1 MRVLL
6 RIIRRQAIGDITTQ
20 ESSHSAPIIRIGRG
34 ADCDIHL
41 PDAGIQLE
49 HATLESRGDY
59 AFIQAVGHA
68 SISVNEKVVD
78 GIQLQVGDRIRLGLY
93 ELKVQESIEAVD
105 GDEALVLICERY
117 EPDDAVLLGKAGT
130 TTGSGVGARLGM
142 RGLSWALGS
151 LIFLIFF
158 VWPIAAHYS
167 AESRDVGARDT
178 AMTAGHQPVGD
189 WTTWGRSAWLTGAV
203 SRSHALFGDE
213 CTSCHQKAFVPVNA
227 TDCLTCHN
235 NLQEHVRV
243 EQFSFAS
250 LDATGCLQCHQE
262 HEGNDQL
269 VLNDSRLCV
278 NCHQNL
284 AATSKGLVEVS
295 DVVGFSQHP
304 EFRVHGVKSNI
315 DTGLKFPHNIHL
327 DSKGVLNLK
336 EESQVLVCRD
346 CHLVEKEGTKMAFPQ
361 FEEHCAACH
370 GLRFAFEA
378 PDRSMPHGDVA
389 KAKTFIRDTYAS
401 VAVKGG
407 LRLPIEEVPKAIR
420 ERAKTLNSKEVEMA
434 QALAWV
440 DKKSASVISGP
451 FGKGQCAECH
461 TIIENK
467 DDPLAWDIVPVDLAV
482 VSLTGA
488 RFDHALHRQVTCTAC
503 HDARESTAASDVLL
517 PKIGKCQSCHGPPS
531 ASHLLPTQ
539 CVDCH
544 GFHQGHASAV
554 KTGEATR

>member
-1 MRVLL
+1 MLL

-78 GIQLQVGDRIRLGLY
+78 GIRLQVGDRIRLGLY

-105 GDEALVLICERY
+105 GDEALVLTCERY

-130 TTGSGVGARLGM
+130 TTRSGVGARLGM

-304 EFRVHGVKSNI
+304 EFRVHGVKSNV

-389 KAKTFIRDTYAS
+389 KSKTFIRDTYAS

-517 PKIGKCQSCHGPPS
+517 PKIAKCQSCHGPPS